1 VLFTAGAQ
9 AYPLKTDSAE
19 VLRPGETELVTSL
32 EYERAGA
39 TRTTTIEPEFEFGV
53 FDRVHVELEV
63 EHEIERERGQR
74 QRTMEFSLKSRI
86 ALLQPAGGFALAL
99 QPSLARKS
107 VRSPQR
113 ARAQA
118 TELGL
123 RALVTRTIRDT
134 QWHFNAGYSRDV
146 HEADDD
152 EIFVGGAVSHRLA
165 AAWKIQAELYTK
177 FAPRGG
183 GGPLWVV
190 NLAAKRKVTKTFSLV
205 TRLGAGLNRR
215 SPDFVGLIGFE
226 WEP

>member
-1 VLFTAGAQ
+1 MLFTPGGQ

-39 TRTTTIEPEFEFGV
+39 TRTTTIEPGFEFGV

-74 QRTMEFSLKSRI
+74 RRSIEFSLKSRI
-86 ALLQPAGGFALAL
+86 ALIQSAGGLALAL
-99 QPSLARKS
+99 QPSLSCKS
-107 VRSPQR
+107 VRSPQS
-113 ARAQA
+113 ARCHA

-123 RALVTRTIRDT
+123 RALVTRTVRET
-134 QWHFNAGYSRDV
+134 QWHFNAGYARDA
-146 HEADDD
+146 HDANDD
-152 EIFVGGAVSHRLA
+152 ELFFGGAFSHRLNDIL
-165 AAWKIQAELYTK
+165 KIHGEIYSK
-177 FAPRGG
+177 FSPRGG
-183 GGPLWVV
+183 GGAEWVA